1 MSSSFPRGGERA
13 RLPTLSWSETGTGA
27 DLSTSWAGEEGGGWV
42 LFTPSHTPQ
51 RKMERSPC
59 VRAPCVSVLPT
70 CLGLWL
76 SLPRSGS
83 LPWGNTVS
91 RLKTLLLNPIYFPF
105 HFSSPFLVFSPNFHN
120 HHLYGLRFPLNDP
133 HMADSIRIR
142 SFHHRSTVFGLVVI
156 PSWKSSLGSRSW

>member
-1 MSSSFPRGGERA
+1 MGFVHSLAHPSTEDGAVPVRPRSLR
-13 RLPTLSWSETGTGA
+13 
-27 DLSTSWAGEEGGGWV
+27 
-42 LFTPSHTPQ
+42 
-51 RKMERSPC
+51 
-59 VRAPCVSVLPT
+59 VRAPHA
-70 CLGLWL
+70 
-76 SLPRSGS
+76 PRSPVLIAPLWVTPMGQHS
-83 LPWGNTVS
+83 VS

-133 HMADSIRIR
+133 HMADPIRIR